1 MSVTDIFDRYSPL
14 IERELRSVLD
24 DRPMPLYKMMAYHM
38 GWLDERGEPAPY
50 YPPQRL
56 RPTLCLMGCEAC
68 GGSAEKAITPAV
80 AVELTHGSS
89 LIHEDIQGGKPK
101 RLKRDA
107 VWWVWG
113 PAQAINAGDGMHAL
127 ARLSLFR
134 LQELDR
140 PVEVV
145 VRALQL
151 LDQASLRLCEGQYED
166 LSFQEKLNVGI
177 DNYLKMIEGKAG
189 AIMGCACQ
197 LGALMAGASDA
208 TSEALGTFGANL
220 GMMRQVKEDVLAL
233 WGPAGGD
240 DSLDSEVLNKKKLLP
255 LAYAFEKG
263 SAREKRRLGE
273 VYLKRVLEPQDLE
286 KVVAILDELGARD
299 YCDKVADKLH
309 QDALKALDSSGLDE
323 NSTRDLR
330 EVAQYLASE

>member
-1 MSVTDIFDRYSPL
+1 MSVTEIFDRYSPL

-24 DRPMPLYKMMAYHM
+24 DRSMPLYQMMAYHL
-38 GWLDERGEPAPY
+38 GWLDELGEPTPY

-56 RPTLCLMGCEAC
+56 RSTLCLMACEAS
-68 GGSAEKAITPAV
+68 GGSAEKAIAPAV
-80 AVELTHGSS
+80 AMELTHGFS

-127 ARLSLFR
+127 ARISLFR
-134 LQELDR
+134 LQELDT

-189 AIMGCACQ
+189 ALMGCACQ
-197 LGALMAGASDA
+197 LGALMAGASS
-208 TSEALGTFGANL
+208 TTNEALGTFGANL

-233 WGPAGGD
+233 WGTDDAD
-240 DSLDSEVLNKKKLLP
+240 DSLYAEVLNKKKLLP

-263 SAREKRRLGE
+263 GVREKRRLGD
-273 VYLKRVLEPQDLE
+273 VYFKRVLEPQDLE
-286 KVVAILDELGARD
+286 QVVAILDELGARD
-299 YCDKVADKLH
+299 YCEEVADKLH
-309 QDALKALDSSGLDE
+309 KDALKALDSSGLDE
-323 NSTRDLR
+323 NSTGDLR
-330 EVAQYLASE
+330 EMAQHLASG